1 VASLRLFVALWP
13 TQATRAAAVAAQ
25 AALCWP
31 AGARQVA
38 ASDLHL
44 TLAFIGALP
53 QEQLDTVTQA
63 ARIPSA
69 RVELALDRLE
79 VWKGGTLVLRPT
91 RVPAALVDLQGRLT
105 ASLQAC
111 AVPVDVRP
119 FAPHL
124 TLGRK
129 AQGLVDAAVSP
140 VRWRSMGHV
149 LALSAG
155 RRYSVIARFA

>member
-13 TQATRAAAVAAQ
+13 TPATRAAAVAAQ

-31 AGARQVA
+31 PGARQIA
-38 ASDLHL
+38 APDLHL

-53 QEQLDTVTQA
+53 QEQLGHVSHA
-63 ARIPSA
+63 AAVPSA
-69 RVELALDRLE
+69 RIQLTLDRFEL
-79 VWKGGTLVLRPT
+79 WKGGTLVLRPG
-91 RVPAALVDLQGRLT
+91 RVPAALVDLQARLA

-111 AVPVDVRP
+111 GVPFDARP

-129 AQGLVDAAVSP
+129 AQGIAEKAVAP
-140 VRWRSMGHV
+140 VPWRSTGHV
-149 LALSAG
+149 LALSAAG
-155 RRYSVIARFA
+155 HYRVVARFA